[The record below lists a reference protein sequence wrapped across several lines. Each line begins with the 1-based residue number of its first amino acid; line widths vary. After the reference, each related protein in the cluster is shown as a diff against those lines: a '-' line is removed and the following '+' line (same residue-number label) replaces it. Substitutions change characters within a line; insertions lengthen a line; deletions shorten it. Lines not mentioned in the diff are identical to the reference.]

1 MKMIRKRSD
10 FSKETFHGPSE
21 KEGLSKR
28 TFLKGV
34 AFACLGIAPFLNT
47 CGNSSR
53 GEPNQGS
60 VSTPDNPA
68 RKGSVPTV
76 AKPPVDLVAPA
87 KTETA
92 TFALG

>member
-1 MKMIRKRSD
+1 MKMIRNRSD
-10 FSKETFHGPSE
+10 FSKEYFQDPSE
-21 KEGLSKR
+21 KEDLSKR

-47 CGNSSR
+47 CSIFG
-53 GEPNQGS
+53 GGDTNQGS
-60 VSTPDNPA
+60 VSTPDNPVK
-68 RKGSVPTV
+68 KGSVPKV

>member
-1 MKMIRKRSD
+1 MKMIPKRSD
-10 FSKETFHGPSE
+10 FSKETFQGSLE

-47 CGNSSR
+47 CSSFS
-53 GEPNQGS
+53 GGDTNEGS

-76 AKPPVDLVAPA
+76 AKPPVDLIALA